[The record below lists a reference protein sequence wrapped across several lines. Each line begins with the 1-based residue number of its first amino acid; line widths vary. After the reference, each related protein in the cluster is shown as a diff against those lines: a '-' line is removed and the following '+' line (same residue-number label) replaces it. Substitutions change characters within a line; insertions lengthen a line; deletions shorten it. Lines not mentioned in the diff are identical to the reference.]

1 MVFIRILQ
9 RKDVTSII
17 LAVALGLAL
26 AQFMSVVALGLSSLF
41 SSIINGDI
49 GVKAGSIYD
58 WRASLFEPAM
68 LFILQVIVLEVL
80 ARIVIS
86 FRKIVISYK
95 NKS

>member
-9 RKDVTSII
+9 RKDATSVIV
-17 LAVALGLAL
+17 AVALGLAL

-41 SSIINGDI
+41 STVINGEI
-49 GVKAGSIYD
+49 GIKAGSIYD

-68 LFILQVIVLEVL
+68 LFILQVAVLEVL
-80 ARIVIS
+80 ARIVIL
-86 FRKIVISYK
+86 FRKLVISYK